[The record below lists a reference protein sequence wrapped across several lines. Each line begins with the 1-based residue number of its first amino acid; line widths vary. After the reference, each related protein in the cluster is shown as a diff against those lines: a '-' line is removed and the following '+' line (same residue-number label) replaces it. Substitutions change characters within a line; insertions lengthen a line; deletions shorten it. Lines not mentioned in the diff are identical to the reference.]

1 VSEIV
6 DCSFEGNEFW
16 MVTNFTPGS
25 RVQVRDRTR
34 GSLLLRPASEPGQLQ
49 ARWNARTERG

>member
-1 VSEIV
+1 
-6 DCSFEGNEFW
+6 
-16 MVTNFTPGS
+16 
-25 RVQVRDRTR
+25 VRDRTR